1 MNTHPIEQAALAAAA
16 PAHATASDAREAL
29 VQQCAALMRQLAD
42 AMLANVQNTASLNLT
57 AARALLAHARL
68 PAPANLQQRSETWR
82 HSWRSFEVC
91 ATSADQ
97 VLNLTRGHV
106 ERTTAAL
113 WRATERLLDE
123 VEQLERMQAGT
134 LRNAFD
140 AMRNAQAAYWQAT
153 QQAHH
158 ALVSLAQSPVSM
170 TQSPMSTAQSPLP
183 HSLREHGH
191 GTH

>member
-1 MNTHPIEQAALAAAA
+1 MNAQPSDHANVVSLVA
-16 PAHATASDAREAL
+16 PSERASATQAREAL
-29 VQQCAALMRQLAD
+29 VQRSAALARQLAD
-42 AMLANVQNTASLNLT
+42 VMLANVQNTASLNLS

-68 PAPANLQQRSETWR
+68 PTPPGLEQRSDTWR

-113 WRATERLLDE
+113 WRTTDRLIEELAHTQQQQ
-123 VEQLERMQAGT
+123 VLG
-134 LRNAFD
+134 LRAAFA
-140 AMRNAQAAYWQAT
+140 AMRDAQAAYWQAA
-153 QQAHH
+153 QQVHSDLI
-158 ALVSLAQSPVSM
+158 ALVQAPVETSRM
-170 TQSPMSTAQSPLP
+170 EAS
-183 HSLREHGH
+183 H